1 MGKKLGPEFGQGER
15 REIAR
20 TIDKIGKRIHQYLGI
35 TLLTSLL
42 TGIPTALWA
51 FTHQPAS

>member
-20 TIDKIGKRIHQYLGI
+20 TIDEIAKRIRQYLGI
-35 TLLTSLL
+35 TLLTRLL
-42 TGIPTALWA
+42 TGIPTAL
-51 FTHQPAS
+51 